1 MQLHVSRLTGRPYAV
16 AVAAVAL
23 LALSLWPC
31 AARAQSAQTRRDE
44 WRAEMEARQRALR
57 KHSDAARRPR
67 PRTPDGRPIYQ
78 DAAKD
83 FEQLQVRSHQ
93 LSLTAGAGGA
103 PDYKQ
108 IREHAAEIRRR
119 ASRLK
124 QSLALPDVDDAPRR
138 KGSEVAFTREW
149 LTAAVAS
156 LEATVRSFAW
166 NPTFQ
171 QPDVVVV
178 EHSVKARRDLEEI
191 LALCE
196 RIGKAADALGKGK
209 SAGKDD

>member
-1 MQLHVSRLTGRPYAV
+1 MQCHFSRLAGRPC

-31 AARAQSAQTRRDE
+31 VARAQSAQTRRDE
-44 WRAEMEARQRALR
+44 WRAEMESRQRALR
-57 KHSDAARRPR
+57 KHSDAARRPPPKARDSR
-67 PRTPDGRPIYQ
+67 PSYQ
-78 DAAKD
+78 DVAKD
-83 FEQLQVRSHQ
+83 FEQLQVRSYQ
-93 LSLTAGAGGA
+93 LSLAAGAGA
-103 PDYKQ
+103 RHDYKQ

-124 QSLALPDVDDAPRR
+124 QTLALPDVPDAPKQKR
-138 KGSEVAFTREW
+138 SEVAFTPGS
-149 LTAAVAS
+149 LAAAVVS
-156 LEATVRSFAW
+156 LEAAVQSFAW

-171 QPDVVVV
+171 RPDVVVV
-178 EHSVKARRDLEEI
+178 ENSIKARHDLEEI

-209 SAGKDD
+209 TDGKDN